1 MTSRGPVTSRLDITA
16 ALVPVLTRHATSRDG
31 SPLPSGPHQP
41 HPAPLEHFPLSSPA
55 IAAAPSAPLPLATA
69 IRTGVSLLAVAAFAL
84 SYDALRQMAAASH
97 IHRALTY
104 AFPLVIDGFIAIGIG
119 ALLVLRTAP
128 LSARLYVSAL
138 VGVATATS
146 IWANVL
152 HAIRLNQQTRHNGL
166 SLDDIT
172 VGVISAIAPLALAG
186 AVHFYL
192 LVARRPSAPDRH
204 NTDDRHES
212 AEGHTIGELAPPPA
226 TDTDDGV
233 PQPLAKREAQ
243 AQQLGKPGGKQPS
256 VSLEQAVAIGRTAP
270 LGRAGRAS
278 RRNIEKAVRDQGFG
292 ISRSRLDEVKDL
304 LQAELDT
311 VITSNG

>member
-1 MTSRGPVTSRLDITA
+1 MP
-16 ALVPVLTRHATSRDG
+16 
-31 SPLPSGPHQP
+31 
-41 HPAPLEHFPLSSPA
+41 SPA
-55 IAAAPSAPLPLATA
+55 ITTAPSAPLPLATA

-119 ALLVLRTAP
+119 ALLILRTAP

-152 HAIRLNQQTRHNGL
+152 HAVRLNLQTRHTNL
-166 SLDDIT
+166 ALDNIT

-192 LVARRPSAPDRH
+192 LVARRPTATDRH
-204 NTDDRHES
+204 NSDDRHEPG
-212 AEGHTIGELAPPPA
+212 AEHTIGELAPPHN
-226 TDTDDGV
+226 TDTDTDTDV
-233 PQPLAKREAQ
+233 PQQP
-243 AQQLGKPGGKQPS
+243 GKPGGKQSS

-270 LGRAGRAS
+270 LGRGGSIS
-278 RRNIEKAVRDQGFG
+278 RRNVEKAIRDNGFG
-292 ISRSRLDEVKDL
+292 MSRARLDKVKDL
-304 LQAELDT
+304 LQAELDAVT
-311 VITSNG
+311 TSTD

>member
-1 MTSRGPVTSRLDITA
+1 M
-16 ALVPVLTRHATSRDG
+16 
-31 SPLPSGPHQP
+31 
-41 HPAPLEHFPLSSPA
+41 SSPA
-55 IAAAPSAPLPLATA
+55 ITTAPSAPLPLATA

-119 ALLVLRTAP
+119 ALLILRTAP

-152 HAIRLNQQTRHNGL
+152 HAVRLNQQTRHTSL
-166 SLDDIT
+166 ALDDIT

-192 LVARRPSAPDRH
+192 LVARRPTATDRH
-204 NTDDRHES
+204 NTDGRHEPT
-212 AEGHTIGELAPPPA
+212 AEHTIGELAPPPDTN
-226 TDTDDGV
+226 TDV
-233 PQPLAKREAQ
+233 PQQP
-243 AQQLGKPGGKQPS
+243 GKPVSKQPS
-256 VSLEQAVAIGRTAP
+256 VPLRQAVAIGRTAP

-304 LQAELDT
+304 LQAELDAVT
-311 VITSNG
+311 TSTD

>member
-1 MTSRGPVTSRLDITA
+1 MS
-16 ALVPVLTRHATSRDG
+16 
-31 SPLPSGPHQP
+31 SPTLAVEP
-41 HPAPLEHFPLSSPA
+41 PAPM
-55 IAAAPSAPLPLATA
+55 PLATA

-97 IHRALTY
+97 IHRVLTY

-119 ALLVLRTAP
+119 ALLILRAAP
-128 LSARLYVSAL
+128 LSARLYVSTL

-152 HAIRLNQQTRHNGL
+152 HAVRLNQQTRHPSL
-166 SLDDIT
+166 ALDDIT

-192 LVARRPSAPDRH
+192 LVARRPTAAGSH
-204 NTDDRHES
+204 IDDRHKS
-212 AEGHTIGELAPPPA
+212 TAEHTIGEPTTPPA
-226 TDTDDGV
+226 IGTDDA
-233 PQPLAKREAQ
+233 PQAPAKREAEPP
-243 AQQLGKPGGKQPS
+243 QQPDRPGGKQPS
-256 VSLEQAVAIGRTAP
+256 VPLEQAVAIGRTAP

-292 ISRSRLDEVKDL
+292 ISRSRLDEVKNL
-304 LQAELDT
+304 LQAELDDADT
-311 VITSNG
+311 GTG